1 MKIVFQK
8 HAILPV
14 FYFSMSTATLLGVL
28 NEMTVLLSVA
38 VSFLDVLS
46 ILTKSECAV
55 VNRHGEE
62 KTSAL
67 ALWVVINHPLS
78 VLSVRKSLF
87 KAQRQNAVRPQEQD
101 LSYVQG
107 ILLTTANQ
115 TQEIP
120 RLAIKHHISCWHS
133 NASPPPPHSCI
144 YLFTLHPNH
153 CPSPH
158 SLFPMPPPLLL

>member
-1 MKIVFQK
+1 
-8 HAILPV
+8 
-14 FYFSMSTATLLGVL
+14 MSTATLLGVL

-55 VNRHGEE
+55 VNRRGEE

-115 TQEIP
+115 TGNSQTGYQAP
-120 RLAIKHHISCWHS
+120 HKLLA
-133 NASPPPPHSCI
+133 
-144 YLFTLHPNH
+144 
-153 CPSPH
+153 
-158 SLFPMPPPLLL
+158 